1 MTIFGS
7 DPFSTLLY
15 QQQLIGTPLEE
26 GAANGTDPLDVAQ
39 RSITIGDVIPVVFCR
54 RVGDIGGVLV
64 SPGATEARFENNLA
78 NEVTASYHVVISE
91 GEIDGIQV
99 RDVFQRSCRVGTLTQ
114 TYSRRAGPWV
124 PGNFIVPRAGFAKPE
139 CPYYCGTGG
148 TYEGMTTGS
157 YVIENVPNGDTRWDR
172 QIHIFIRGGMYVTRL
187 LDDAEGPSN
196 NAADLALWLLRK
208 TGRVPEPMIDVE
220 AFTAAADFT
229 DKAGLWFNGELAS
242 SANFEDWL
250 AAHARYFLL
259 SKSKRGGKVGLRPSL
274 PVDANNEIDTSPITP
289 VWVFNR
295 DNIKEETFDLTWIP
309 LADRKPFCALMLWR
323 QQPEDDIGII
333 RTTEVR
339 YAGRA
344 LDGPYEQ
351 HDLSEFAA
359 SENHVVKSGAN
370 IIARRRYISHTLTFR
385 AKPQDYRGQVY
396 QGQIVQVVMPIVPN
410 VGPVGEHRFLYEI
423 ERMRRAEDGEVTFN
437 LIHFPVDEEGRSL
450 VALDIVAATGGGVI
464 LPTGKSGTSCDVN
477 ADDDTTVPPDDSLDP
492 SEWEL
497 PDDDAFDVDIP
508 DGSFGS
514 GSEGDGFTG
523 GDGGGGGGSEGD
535 GGGEEGGG
543 GGEGDG
549 GTDRQDTPEIGG
561 ASPGGPVPG
570 DTLTAPVGCADC
582 EEYQV
587 IWYRDGQPING
598 EESEGYTVGLIDAG
612 GSLSVRIICV
622 EEGSGP
628 GCEPPPIDV
637 PPVDFGGGGSD
648 RSIGATF
655 TITNNSQG
663 LNSCTD
669 GSEVVPGSSDSFS
682 DSVFGFG
689 VGFRVARGSS
699 FQSQTCGSANGG
711 GAIPGTGILIQLVKA
726 DGSTTDA
733 YLGSA
738 SFSIVVG
745 PESVG
750 SYASGFLSR
759 GLSGLTLL

>member
-78 NEVTASYHVVISE
+78 NEVKASYHLVISE

-99 RDVFQRSCRVGTLTQ
+99 RDVFQRACRVGSLTQ
-114 TYSRRAGPWV
+114 TYSRRAGPWE

-172 QIHIFIRGGMYVTRL
+172 QVHFFIRGGMHVTRL
-187 LDDAEGPSN
+187 LDDVEGPSN
-196 NAADLALWLLRK
+196 NVADLALWLLRR
-208 TGRVPEPMIDVE
+208 TGRVPEPMIDVD
-220 AFTAAADFT
+220 AFASAADFT
-229 DKAGLWFNGELAS
+229 DKAGLWFNGELAA

-250 AAHARYFLL
+250 ADHARYFLL

-274 PVDANNEIDTSPITP
+274 PVNANNEIETGPITP
-289 VWVFNR
+289 VWRFGP
-295 DNIKEETFDLTWIP
+295 DNIKEETFDFRWTP

-323 QQPEDDIGII
+323 QQPEDDIGLI

-344 LDGPYEQ
+344 VDGPFEQ
-351 HDLSEFAA
+351 HDLSAFAT
-359 SENHVVKSGAN
+359 SEMHVVRSGAN
-370 IIARRRYISHTLTFR
+370 IVARRRYISHTLSFK
-385 AKPQDYRGQVY
+385 AKPEDYRGQVY
-396 QGQIVQVVMPIVPN
+396 QGQIVQVVMPIIPN
-410 VGPVGEHRFLYEI
+410 FGPAGEHRFLYEV
-423 ERMRRAEDGEVTFN
+423 ERMKRAQDGGVIFD
-437 LIHFPVDEEGRSL
+437 LIHFPVDEQGRSL
-450 VALDIVAATGGGVI
+450 VALDIMAATGGGLI
-464 LPTGKSGTSCDVN
+464 LSTGKSGTSCDVN
-477 ADDDTTVPPDDSLDP
+477 ADDDETVPDDDSLDTD
-492 SEWEL
+492 EWVL
-497 PDDDAFDVDIP
+497 PDDDAFDVLLP
-508 DGSFGS
+508 DTDFGS

-523 GDGGGGGGSEGD
+523 GDGSGGGDYDFS
-535 GGGEEGGG
+535 EGGG
-543 GGEGDG
+543 GGGGGAEDG
-549 GTDRQDTPEIGG
+549 GNDRQDTPEIGG

-570 DTLTAPVGCADC
+570 DTLTAPLGCADC
-582 EEYQV
+582 EEYQI

-637 PPVDFGGGGSD
+637 PPVDFGDFSGSN

-663 LNSCTD
+663 FNSCVD
-669 GSEVVPGSSDSFS
+669 GSEAGPGSSNSFS

-699 FQSQTCGSANGG
+699 FQSQVCGTVGSGTTHPN
-711 GAIPGTGILIQLVKA
+711 TGIFIQIVRA
-726 DGSTTDA
+726 DGSTSDA
-733 YLGSA
+733 YLGPA
-738 SFSIVVG
+738 SYTLVVT
-745 PESVG
+745 PANIG
-750 SYASGFLSR
+750 SHFSGFLSR
-759 GLSGLTLL
+759 GLSGLTLI